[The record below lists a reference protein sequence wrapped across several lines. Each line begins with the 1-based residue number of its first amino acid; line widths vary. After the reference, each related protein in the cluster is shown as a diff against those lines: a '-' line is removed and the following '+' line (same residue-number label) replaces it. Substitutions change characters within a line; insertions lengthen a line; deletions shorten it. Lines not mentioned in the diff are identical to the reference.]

1 MIVEIK
7 NLKRV
12 KEQFQCSSFRETFL
26 YVLNTIF
33 SGIVGCWLGIAF
45 HSIESIIVGMS
56 ILIVFMIVMA
66 IINNQNEKTFN
77 LLKILKEDQ
86 KNGKWPEILRLSY
99 PLSRQLF
106 LARKY
111 RLRVEIGKL
120 VNDACNHLSGET
132 VTINNEKINVNII
145 QASTLIDDLGWTLY
159 QLGDNTETAKE
170 NIKLGIAIARENKEL
185 DKVIKGYR
193 HLMGIAS
200 ELKEDVSTIE
210 NYREQMTQILTDS
223 NFVGNT
229 DEIKRELAI
238 AGYHY
243 SVARVLIRFAE
254 VELDIT
260 KKIDI
265 LREADQEIEQAMQV
279 YTSRDPDRYAKTFNV
294 RADIL
299 MLSEDVNNLAIAK
312 NILQQGLAYCENLQR
327 RDNYIRISI
336 KLMELEL
343 KRLDSHSFSKVEKNE
358 ILHHVNDIYS
368 KVTRELSSDKND
380 DEYRKKAEELKKKV
394 TDMCRN

>member
-1 MIVEIK
+1 MFAKIRK
-7 NLKRV
+7 FKYV
-12 KEQFQCSSFRETFL
+12 KELSQYGSFRETFL

-45 HSIESIIVGMS
+45 QSVKAIILGMS
-56 ILIVFMIVMA
+56 ILVIFMIV
-66 IINNQNEKTFN
+66 IVIVNIQNERTFN
-77 LLKILKEDQ
+77 LIKILKEDQ

-132 VTINNEKINVNII
+132 VTINNEKIKVNVI

-170 NIKLGIAIARENKEL
+170 NIKLGITIAKENKEL

-200 ELKEDVSTIE
+200 ELKEDVSVIE
-210 NYREQMTQILTDS
+210 KYREQMSSVLNNS
-223 NFVGNT
+223 NFIGNT
-229 DEIKRELAI
+229 DKINRELAV

-243 SVARVLIRFAE
+243 SVARILVRFAE
-254 VELDIT
+254 VELDIA

-265 LREADQEIEQAMQV
+265 LKEADQEIEQAMQI
-279 YTSRDPDRYAKTFNV
+279 YISRDPDRYAKTFNV

-299 MLSEDVNNLAIAK
+299 MLNEDANNLAIAK

-327 RDNYIRISI
+327 RDNYIRISL
-336 KLMELEL
+336 KLIELEL

-358 ILHHVNDIYS
+358 ILHQVNNIYS
-368 KVTRELSSDKND
+368 NVTQELSSDKND
-380 DEYRKKAEELKKKV
+380 DEYRKKIEDLKKKV
-394 TDMCRN
+394 IEKCRN